1 MQTAWTSRKKCGHG
15 HVQMSRLNNNVLVRV
30 NIIVEAVELF
40 WMRARR
46 RGSSYIVE
54 AYAK

>member
-1 MQTAWTSRKKCGHG
+1 
-15 HVQMSRLNNNVLVRV
+15 MSRLDNNVLVRV